1 MTLRDLFQQLIADP
15 EDLEQFAAWSFGEEF
30 KSIDGRLNFMEK
42 WNEIHGKE
50 LMLNPS
56 GAIAEDAPKMISL
69 WRVSR
74 GMDA

>member
-1 MTLRDLFQQLIADP
+1 MHFKDFLEELIADP
-15 EDLEQFAAWSFGEEF
+15 EDLEAFGLWAFGEGL
-30 KSIDGRLNFMEK
+30 KSLEGQLNFMEK

-50 LMLNPS
+50 LMLSSS
-56 GAIAEDAPKMISL
+56 GKVAEDIAQMISL